1 MKRMIAVAAAVAVLG
16 GAYWAYTSRA
26 EKNGKGE
33 RSRPV
38 AVEVETLEETV
49 DATGSVSPNN
59 RVEIKPPVAGRVETL
74 LVDEGDRVKSGQIVA
89 WLSST
94 DRAAILDA
102 ARAQGPEEFKKWQD
116 AYKPTPV
123 VASLPGEVIL
133 RNVVVGEAVSAAT
146 IMFAVADTLIVNAQV
161 DEADIGKVQVGQA
174 ARIRLD
180 SYPDQPVDGKV
191 VDVLYEGKNVSNVIT
206 YGVKVKPETVP
217 PFFRSQMTA
226 NVSFII
232 RSKAGALTL
241 PANAVREGKDGKRVV
256 LLPAA
261 EEGAAPVEREVKT
274 GIEADEKV
282 EIVEGLAAGDKVLL
296 ASGRYVPQ
304 TAPAS
309 SPLSFS
315 GGRGMGRSDGAAPR
329 QRRTAASA
337 AATAPAPAPA
347 RAP

>member
-1 MKRMIAVAAAVAVLG
+1 MKRVIVAVAVLAVAVAG
-16 GAYWAYTSRA
+16 WQAYEAKTKKKSR
-26 EKNGKGE
+26 GE
-33 RSRPV
+33 RSRPAV
-38 AVEVETLEETV
+38 ARLETLEETV
-49 DATGSVSPNN
+49 DATGSVAPNN

-74 LVDEGDRVKSGQIVA
+74 LVDEGDRVKAGQIVA

-102 ARAQGPEEFKKWQD
+102 ARAQGAEEFKKWQD

-133 RNVVVGEAVSAAT
+133 RNVVAGEAVGTAT
-146 IMFAVADTLIVNAQV
+146 TLFAVADTLIVNAQV
-161 DEADIGKVQVGQA
+161 DEADIGKVKVGQK

-191 VDVLYEGKNVSNVIT
+191 IDMLYEGKNVSNVIT
-206 YGVKVKPETVP
+206 YGVKVRPETVP
-217 PFFRSQMTA
+217 AFFRSQMTA
-226 NVSFII
+226 NVSFVV
-232 RSKAGALTL
+232 RSKADALVL
-241 PANAVREGKDGKRVV
+241 PANAVRDGADGRRLV
-256 LLPAA
+256 LVPAA
-261 EEGAAPVEREVKT
+261 EEGGEPVAREVKT

-282 EIVEGLAAGDKVLL
+282 EILEGLKAGDTVVI

-309 SPLSFS
+309 SPLSFAS
-315 GGRGMGRSDGAAPR
+315 GRNMGRFEGAAPR
-329 QRRTAASA
+329 QRRTGAASSSA
-337 AATAPAPAPA
+337 A